1 MGLSDEG
8 RAHDIV
14 GVDHKGLAGHLE
26 IGNSTRVWKGTT
38 IMEGHGGFINSTA
51 AEQCSFFVSFIC
63 SLIMTLIMLLCFM
76 ISNKYLQFPLP

>member
-1 MGLSDEG
+1 MGLSDKG

-26 IGNSTRVWKGTT
+26 IGNGTKVGKGTT

-51 AEQCSFFVSFIC
+51 AEQRLFLCLYL
-63 SLIMTLIMLLCFM
+63 LIMTLIMLLSFM
-76 ISNKYLQFPLP
+76 ISNKYLQLPLP